1 MRMISLN
8 FKLMYLLPKC
18 INQVKIVIIKF
29 SMSKKYYPGAS
40 EKTSRTD
47 RSQFMFDFGTII
59 LIKIGFEFG
68 PK

>member
-1 MRMISLN
+1 
-8 FKLMYLLPKC
+8 
-18 INQVKIVIIKF
+18 
-29 SMSKKYYPGAS
+29 MSKKYYPGAS